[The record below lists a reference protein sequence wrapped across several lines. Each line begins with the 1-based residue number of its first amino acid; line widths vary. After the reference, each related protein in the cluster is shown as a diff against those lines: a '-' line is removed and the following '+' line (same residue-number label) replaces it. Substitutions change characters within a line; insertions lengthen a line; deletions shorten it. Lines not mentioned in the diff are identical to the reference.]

1 MNKVEFSDRIAL
13 LTNELYEAN
22 EYFLGYIHLYNKQVS
37 NLDELNTA
45 PGFFQLTLKAF
56 LELFALKLARL
67 FDDDKESLSLFKI
80 PGWIEQSKELREALE
95 QTKQEI
101 SSIQDYLADNESNIA
116 SLKLLRDK
124 LLAHTD
130 KKQLSRDIWHD
141 AGITIQ
147 KYRCLISAAHE
158 IICISKLMLDEPTPL
173 LGMGIETDI
182 DYLTY
187 LLAKANDALYDEK
200 VF

>member
-1 MNKVEFSDRIAL
+1 MKLNEFSTRIAL

-45 PGFFQLTLKAF
+45 PGFFQLSLKAF

-67 FDDDKESLSLFKI
+67 FDDDRESISLFKI
-80 PGWIEQSKELREALE
+80 PGWLEQSKELREALE

-101 SSIQDYLADNESNIA
+101 GSIQAYLADNESNIT

-130 KKQLSRDIWHD
+130 KKQLSRDIWQD

-147 KYRCLISAAHE
+147 KYRCLISVAHE
-158 IICISKLMLDEPTPL
+158 IICICKLILNEATPL

-182 DYLTY
+182 DYLIY
-187 LLAKANDALYDEK
+187 LLSKANNDMCEE
-200 VF
+200 

>member
-1 MNKVEFSDRIAL
+1 MNLNEFSTRIAL

-80 PGWIEQSKELREALE
+80 PGWIEQRK
-95 QTKQEI
+95 
-101 SSIQDYLADNESNIA
+101 
-116 SLKLLRDK
+116 LKID
-124 LLAHTD
+124 D
-130 KKQLSRDIWHD
+130 
-141 AGITIQ
+141 
-147 KYRCLISAAHE
+147 KYR
-158 IICISKLMLDEPTPL
+158 P
-173 LGMGIETDI
+173 GW
-182 DYLTY
+182 
-187 LLAKANDALYDEK
+187 
-200 VF
+200 